1 MFKGTIKGEK
11 KMRTKKEIKEIKDK
25 LWALYNMAEFAIA
38 VSDGHKAKAS
48 QVIGGIECIF
58 KNVEKKEGESK

>member
-1 MFKGTIKGEK
+1 MKTV
-11 KMRTKKEIKEIKDK
+11 KEIEKIKNE
-25 LWALYNMAEFAIA
+25 LWALYRMAEFAIA
-38 VSDGHKAKAS
+38 ISDGHTAKAS